1 MISFQIKS
9 YLDSTP
15 HMLTILSCG
24 VLLFSSLLCLEFRK
38 SSHAGANEIIGYVT
52 YTHKA
57 VKRKADS
64 TVVWED
70 IEQQVPIA
78 RRDTIQTS
86 ALSDT
91 VITLND
97 GTELKIAENSMV
109 LLDFTENK
117 MNLDFR
123 YGSIE
128 TNRTGKGNDSLVIH
142 SDGVKIQTGN
152 GELQLNKKENSE
164 LSVINSRGEASI
176 QKGENSISLK
186 ENSQAI
192 LKSKEALEISE
203 IEIKL
208 LSPEPSRIYYI
219 KEKSK
224 EISFYWNS
232 KSPKSKIQISQDITF
247 SKLITDQ
254 TLDTPQYKKTLEI
267 GYYFWRVLD
276 SNSKTGNDIEV
287 RKFYILEEIPFRFKY
302 PLSGSEFYTY
312 KKPVFVNFSWD
323 KVEGIQSY
331 TLEISK
337 AQNFSNVD
345 KKFDVLTNSYGVE
358 IAEDGKY
365 YFRVRT
371 LSNNPDLSEKLTDTG
386 FFFIRKQ
393 ESISPPLLVNPKHG
407 ISIQESSQTLLG
419 WKTNPSYESFTLLI
433 AENQEFTLN
442 TRTIRTKEN
451 YALLDKIKGAK
462 TYFWKVE
469 GNGSDSKPLATSSV
483 YSFTIQEK
491 SPAKTVSLNPTE
503 PRGLEAEEEKVEL
516 EEPPYVAPTLLEP
529 ENNLVQ
535 EVSDATSIHFSWKK
549 QQRDLSY
556 RFYLYR
562 LKDFSEELVLKKE
575 ILKNSMEVDNLY
587 LAQTGK
593 YYWLVEGKYKN
604 GDKLLYEKSKKREF
618 KLIPKLLPPKIK
630 KSEEVYYINEK

>member
-1 MISFQIKS
+1 MNLPNIKS

-15 HMLTILSCG
+15 HMLTILICG

-52 YTHKA
+52 YTHKS

-70 IEQQVPIA
+70 VEQKLPIA

-97 GTELKIAENSMV
+97 GTELKIQENSMV

-128 TNRTGKGNDSLVIH
+128 ANRNGKGNDSLVIE
-142 SDGVKIQTGN
+142 SGGVKVNVGN
-152 GELQLNKKENSE
+152 GDLQLNKRENSD

-176 QKGENSISLK
+176 QKGDNFVSLK
-186 ENSQAI
+186 ENSKAI
-192 LKSKEALEISE
+192 LKNKEAPEIRE
-203 IEIKL
+203 IEIRL
-208 LSPEPSRIYYI
+208 LSPEPSRIYYT

-224 EISFYWNS
+224 DISFYWNS
-232 KSPKSKIQISQDITF
+232 KSPKSKIQISQDVTF
-247 SKLITDQ
+247 SKLVAEQ
-254 TLDTPQYKKTLEI
+254 TLNTPQYKKTLEI
-267 GYYFWRVLD
+267 GSYFWRVVD
-276 SNSKTGNDIEV
+276 SNSKIGNDIEV
-287 RKFYILEEIPFRFKY
+287 RKFFVLEEIPFRYRY
-302 PLSGSEFYTY
+302 PLSGSEFSIH

-323 KVEGIQSY
+323 RVEGIQSY
-331 TLEISK
+331 ALEISK
-337 AQNFSNVD
+337 VQTFSALEKEQNVMG
-345 KKFDVLTNSYGVE
+345 NSYGVE
-358 IAEDGKY
+358 FTGEGKY
-365 YFRVRT
+365 YFRINT
-371 LSNNPDLSEKLTDTG
+371 LSNNPDMPEKVTDIG
-386 FFFIRKQ
+386 MFILKKQ
-393 ESISPPLLVNPKHG
+393 ESISPPMLVNPKNG
-407 ISIQESSQTLLG
+407 ISIEESPQTLLG
-419 WKTNPSYESFTLLI
+419 WKTDPSYDSFTLLL
-433 AENQEFTLN
+433 AENQEFTKN
-442 TRTIRTKEN
+442 IRTVKTKEN
-451 YALLDKIKGAK
+451 YALLDKLKGAK

-469 GNGSDSKPLATSSV
+469 GNGSDSKALASSSV

-491 SPAKTVSLNPTE
+491 SQAKSVSLNPTE
-503 PRGLEAEEEKVEL
+503 SRELEAEEEKVEV
-516 EEPPYVAPTLLEP
+516 EEPPYVAPTLQEP

-535 EVSDATSIHFSWKK
+535 EVSDTTSIHFSWKK
-549 QQRDLSY
+549 QPRDLGY

-562 LKDFSEELVLKKE
+562 LKEFSEELVLKKE

-593 YYWLVEGKYKN
+593 YYWLVEGKYKK

-630 KSEEVYYINEK
+630 KSEEVYYINER

>member
-1 MISFQIKS
+1 MNLPNIKS
-9 YLDSTP
+9 FLDSTP
-15 HMLTILSCG
+15 HMLTLFSCG

-38 SSHAGANEIIGYVT
+38 SSHAGANEIIGYVA
-52 YTHKA
+52 YKHKA

-70 IEQQVPIA
+70 VEQKLPIA

-117 MNLDFR
+117 MNLDFK

-128 TNRTGKGNDSLVIH
+128 TNRNGKGNDSLVIE
-142 SDGVKIQTGN
+142 SGGVKVNVGN
-152 GELQLNKKENSE
+152 GDLQLNKRENSD
-164 LSVINSRGEASI
+164 LSVINTRGEASI
-176 QKGENSISLK
+176 QKGDNSVSLK

-192 LKSKEALEISE
+192 LKNKEAPEIREME
-203 IEIKL
+203 IRL
-208 LSPEPSRIYYI
+208 LSPEPSRIFYV

-224 EISFYWNS
+224 EVSFFWNS
-232 KSPKSKIQISQDITF
+232 KSNKSKIQISQDVTF
-247 SKLITDQ
+247 SKLVAEQ
-254 TLDTPQYKKTLEI
+254 TLDTPQYKKKLEV
-267 GYYFWRVLD
+267 GSYFWRVVDL
-276 SNSKTGNDIEV
+276 NSKIGNEIEV
-287 RKFYILEEIPFRFKY
+287 RKFFVLEEIPFRYSY
-302 PLSGSEFYTY
+302 PLNGSDFAIH
-312 KKPVFVNFSWD
+312 KKPVFVNFAWD

-331 TLEISK
+331 SLEISK
-337 AQNFSNVD
+337 AQNFSSIE
-345 KKFDVLTNSYGVE
+345 KKQDVLGNSYGVE
-358 IAEDGKY
+358 FTEEGKY
-365 YFRVRT
+365 FFRIKTR
-371 LSNNPDLSEKLTDTG
+371 SNNPDLPEKQTDTG
-386 FFFIRKQ
+386 MFILKKQ
-393 ESISPPLLVNPKHG
+393 ESISPPMLVNPKNG
-407 ISIQESSQTLLG
+407 ISIEEGAQTLLG
-419 WKTNPSYESFTLLI
+419 WKTDPSYDTFTLLI

-442 TRTIRTKEN
+442 TRTVKTKEN
-451 YALLDKIKGAK
+451 YALLDKLKAGK

-469 GNGSDSKPLATSSV
+469 GNGSDSKALATSSV

-491 SPAKTVSLNPTE
+491 TPAKTVSLNPTE
-503 PRGLEAEEEKVEL
+503 SRELEGEEEKVEI
-516 EEPPYVAPTLLEP
+516 EEPPYVAPTLQEP

-549 QQRDLSY
+549 QPRDIGY

-575 ILKNSMEVDNLY
+575 IQKSSLDVDNQY
-587 LAQTGK
+587 LAQSGK
-593 YYWLVEGKYKN
+593 YYWLVEGKYKK